1 MSKWLL
7 CAAAAI
13 LPLCAAEREV
23 PLPVALYTQFQV
35 EPAPEVFSAMQREV
49 ENIMAP
55 MGTEFEW
62 RSLDGVNGSE
72 VSAQLAVVK
81 FFGHCNPGPMMP
93 HMTLKTTALGWT
105 HVSNGTILPFT
116 DIDCDGIRQFLQFG
130 LQVVDSKE
138 RPEVYGRALGRVLA
152 HELYH
157 IFANT
162 AHHGSSG
169 VAKPVY
175 SVHDL
180 LSKDFQFEERESEAL
195 RAGRPRSLIEVV
207 DGTH

>member
-7 CAAAAI
+7 CAVVAV
-13 LPLCAAEREV
+13 LPLCAAERET
-23 PLPVALYTQFQV
+23 PLPIALYTHFQA
-35 EPAPEVFSAMQREV
+35 EPAPEVFSALQREV
-49 ENIMAP
+49 ESIMAP
-55 MGTEFEW
+55 MGTDFEW

-81 FFGHCNPGPMMP
+81 FFGHCNPAVGIQHVMW
-93 HMTLKTTALGWT
+93 KNSALGWT

-130 LQVVDSKE
+130 LQGLDSRE
-138 RPEVYGRALGRVLA
+138 RPEAYGRALGRVLA

-162 AHHGSSG
+162 AHHASNG

-195 RAGRPRSLIEVV
+195 RTSRPRAFI
-207 DGTH
+207 DTW